1 MGMAE
6 FPHRDSVET
15 YLVFTEQTGMGA
27 IFHVS
32 LIKESKTL
40 AVISVSNWWLG
51 VAKPAGN

>member
-1 MGMAE
+1 MGMTE
-6 FPHRDSVET
+6 FPPRDSVET

-51 VAKPAGN
+51 VAQPAGN